1 MADAEEREVEET
13 EHPVEEETFGEE
25 SNPADAEYEEYRG
38 DEDEHEEEETTHV
51 KTLRFGIEVAPDGE
65 PIMPTSLATLC
76 ETGGKFDTGDSALMV
91 EYQKQI
97 KQFSD
102 NNKKLKE
109 KYRREAGGRSEKSQA
124 HYDKIAYEK
133 LANSPKFGKTCQ
145 FNPED
150 QTGNA
155 HKEPVEFIEEFEA
168 ATQLMTNDELKVYYF
183 RAHTSPGVRKMFI
196 QEDKK
201 AASAGKSPLKY
212 KNYRQLI
219 LKKYATQ
226 AYQDKLYKKA
236 DEYKQGKNTMQ
247 TYFTNKSGLLDELKD
262 HGCEMSNYT
271 RRSSMLKGAR
281 QDIVKLAQNEPAFR
295 GSNWEVAA
303 RRLCALDE
311 ANPIS
316 AAMTAIN
323 SLDIQK
329 LISGEVKNQVKQT
342 LASMNSKYN
351 PDNKKKRKRDNDRSE
366 GDDKKPP
373 FSQGKMRL
381 LYTEAQWTH
390 RMQCIKDKVPPGKYP
405 ELYENDVHP
414 VDEAGTGP
422 GPGAQPA
429 CVFCRKLG
437 HTVVGC
443 KGLEKRNKK

>member
-25 SNPADAEYEEYRG
+25 SNPADAEYEEVYRG
-38 DEDEHEEEETTHV
+38 DEDEEEEVEATTV

-65 PIMPTSLATLC
+65 PIMPTGLATLC

-109 KYRREAGGRSEKSQA
+109 KYRREAGGRSKKSQA

-201 AASAGKSPLKY
+201 AATAGKSPLKY

-247 TYFTNKSGLLDELKD
+247 T
-262 HGCEMSNYT
+262 
-271 RRSSMLKGAR
+271 
-281 QDIVKLAQNEPAFR
+281 
-295 GSNWEVAA
+295 
-303 RRLCALDE
+303 
-311 ANPIS
+311 
-316 AAMTAIN
+316 
-323 SLDIQK
+323 
-329 LISGEVKNQVKQT
+329 
-342 LASMNSKYN
+342 
-351 PDNKKKRKRDNDRSE
+351 
-366 GDDKKPP
+366 
-373 FSQGKMRL
+373 
-381 LYTEAQWTH
+381 
-390 RMQCIKDKVPPGKYP
+390 
-405 ELYENDVHP
+405 
-414 VDEAGTGP
+414 
-422 GPGAQPA
+422 
-429 CVFCRKLG
+429 
-437 HTVVGC
+437 
-443 KGLEKRNKK
+443 